1 MSDFFIP
8 TSLRRGQ
15 LLLAP
20 PLFESQDPDQTRDF
34 VSRIFCAHRFDVLDN
49 RYPFD
54 TTITHV
60 QIGRISINSFSYGAD
75 VSIDPGHL
83 EDFYLLQM
91 VLEGAEI
98 LKYGSKEFHLHPG
111 LISVIGPDVS
121 VKKSSPAG
129 TRKLLVRIDRT
140 LIEQICM
147 QHLGHGL
154 VKPLQF
160 EVELMKNT
168 GRGMN
173 LGGLITFLH
182 DQTSIKDS
190 AFRSPLI
197 LANLEHLLTTTLLLS
212 QQSNYSEEINSPVPP
227 VSPGFVKRVEEFI
240 DANADRPITIE
251 DLSAHAGVSTRSLFA
266 GFKKYRNTTPMAH
279 LRFVRMQRAHRD
291 LRSPPNRNTTVT
303 EIALNWGFAHLG
315 RFTAEYRK
323 MFGESPS
330 ETLKQA
336 CR

>member
-1 MSDFFIP
+1 M
-8 TSLRRGQ
+8 
-15 LLLAP
+15 LLAP

-49 RYPFD
+49 RYPFY
-54 TTITHV
+54 TAVTHV
-60 QIGRISINSFSYGAD
+60 QIGRISINSFSYGAN

-98 LKYGSKEFHLHPG
+98 LKYGTKEFHLYPG

-129 TRKLLVRIDRT
+129 TKKLLVRIDRT

-147 QHLGHGL
+147 QHLGHSL

-160 EVELMKNT
+160 EVEMMQNS

-173 LGGLITFLH
+173 LGGLISFLH
-182 DQTSIKDS
+182 DQTSSEDS
-190 AFRSPLI
+190 AFRSPLV

-212 QQSNYSEEINSPVPP
+212 QQSNYSEEINSPAPP
-227 VSPGFVKRVEEFI
+227 ISPGFVKRVEEFI

-251 DLSAHAGVSTRSLFA
+251 DLSAYAGVSTRSLFA

-291 LRSPPNRNTTVT
+291 LQSPPDRNITVT

-323 MFGESPS
+323 IFGESPS
-330 ETLKQA
+330 ETLRQA
-336 CR
+336 RR

>member
-8 TSLRRGQ
+8 ASHRGDQ
-15 LLLAP
+15 LVLAHP
-20 PLFESQDPDQTRDF
+20 VFESRDPDQTRDF
-34 VSRIFCAHRFDVLDN
+34 VSRIFCAHRFDVVGN

-60 QIGRISINSFSYGAD
+60 QIGRISINSFSYGAN

-83 EDFYLLQM
+83 KDFYLLQM

-98 LKYGSKEFHLHPG
+98 LKYGTKEFHLRPG
-111 LISVIGPDVS
+111 FISVIGPDVS

-147 QHLGHGL
+147 QHLGHVL
-154 VKPLQF
+154 NKPLRF
-160 EVELMKNT
+160 EVELTQNSGK
-168 GRGMN
+168 GMN
-173 LGGLITFLH
+173 LSGLITFLH
-182 DQTSIKDS
+182 DQTSSRESI
-190 AFRSPLI
+190 FRSPLV

-227 VSPGFVKRVEEFI
+227 ISPGFVKRVGEFI
-240 DANADRPITIE
+240 DANADRPITIG

-291 LRSPPNRNTTVT
+291 MQTPLDKNTTVT

-315 RFTAEYRK
+315 RFTAEYRR

-330 ETLKQA
+330 ETLRLA
-336 CR
+336 RR